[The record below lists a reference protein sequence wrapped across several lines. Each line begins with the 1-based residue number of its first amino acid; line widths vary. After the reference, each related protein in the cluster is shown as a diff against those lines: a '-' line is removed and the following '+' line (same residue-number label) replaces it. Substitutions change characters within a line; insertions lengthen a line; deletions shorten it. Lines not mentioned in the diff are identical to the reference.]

1 MERKYD
7 VRLLDA
13 IKARQ
18 YEETVAG
25 VDILVKPIPEGGEP
39 CRTTFQDHR
48 LSWVG
53 AWVCGSDR
61 GDGSGGGLY

>member
-25 VDILVKPIPEGGEP
+25 VDILVKPIPEGGSVP
-39 CRTTFQDHR
+39 DDVSGPSFI
-48 LSWVG
+48 VG
-53 AWVCGSDR
+53 WGMGLR
-61 GDGSGGGLY
+61 IRSG